1 MKQLLVGN
9 RIVRRRL
16 CLIALLFYLGCS
28 AQVDTLSRIENSAS
42 PLVGQLVIEGD
53 TIPWTVLDEVLFVPK
68 PTLNNF
74 QARRNYYLLTK
85 KVRRVYP
92 FVREAAL
99 RMDSVNIALKSI
111 DRRRQRRQYTKQYQR
126 YLEKKF
132 EPELRKLTRSEGQIL
147 SKLIYRETG
156 LPVYEIIKTYRN
168 GFSARFWSITAWW
181 YDIDLKR
188 PYDPINDPEDQL
200 IENILLRNFIS
211 GRLMPAK
218 SAELITY

>member
-1 MKQLLVGN
+1 M
-9 RIVRRRL
+9 
-16 CLIALLFYLGCS
+16 
-28 AQVDTLSRIENSAS
+28 
-42 PLVGQLVIEGD
+42 
-53 TIPWTVLDEVLFVPK
+53 
-68 PTLNNF
+68 
-74 QARRNYYLLTK
+74 
-85 KVRRVYP
+85 
-92 FVREAAL
+92 
-99 RMDSVNIALKSI
+99 
-111 DRRRQRRQYTKQYQR
+111 
-126 YLEKKF
+126 
-132 EPELRKLTRSEGQIL
+132 

-168 GFSARFWSITAWW
+168 GFSARFWSIMAWW